1 MYKGESGMIDRD
13 ILVNR
18 FMKYVSFDTQSDE
31 DNNTV
36 CPSTKGQTVL
46 AQYLVE
52 ELHRIGLSD
61 VSLDENGYV
70 MATLPAN
77 GAEQA
82 PVVGFISHL
91 DTSPDA
97 PGGPVQP
104 HIVTAYDGGDIV
116 LNQEEHI
123 ILSPTDFPGLLA
135 YTGQDIM
142 VTDGKTLLGADDKA
156 GMTAIVSAAEYLLQH
171 REIPHGTVRIGF
183 TPDEETGR
191 SALLFDVAKFDAD
204 FAYTVDGG
212 ELGGLEY
219 ENFNAANPVITI
231 YGRSVHTGD
240 AKGKMINAIS
250 LASKWQQ
257 MLPAGEKPE
266 YTEGRDGFFHVYKIS
281 GGVEQCTIHMLVR
294 DHDRKRFEDR
304 KQYLRN
310 MARFFNETYGDNTV
324 DIKEHDVYYNML
336 DVIQNGHM
344 DVVDLA
350 KDAMKAVG
358 ITPVIAPIRG
368 GTDGAQ
374 LSFRGLPC
382 PNLFTGGANFHGRF
396 EYLPLDSLKKS
407 CETVIE
413 IIKLAG
419 VAH

>member
-1 MYKGESGMIDRD
+1 
-13 ILVNR
+13 
-18 FMKYVSFDTQSDE
+18 
-31 DNNTV
+31 
-36 CPSTKGQTVL
+36 
-46 AQYLVE
+46 
-52 ELHRIGLSD
+52 
-61 VSLDENGYV
+61 
-70 MATLPAN
+70 MAAIRSKTLPAS

-97 PGGPVQP
+97 PGGPVG
-104 HIVTAYDGGDIV
+104 HIMSPTATDGDIV
-116 LNQEEHI
+116 LNQEEKI
-123 ILSPTDFPGLLA
+123 ILSPQDFPGLLA

-142 VTDGKTLLGADDKA
+142 VTDSKTLLGADDKA
-156 GMTAIVSAAEYLLQH
+156 GVTAIVSAAEYLLQH
-171 REIPHGTVRIGF
+171 RDIPHGTVRIGF

-240 AKGKMINAIS
+240 AKGKMVCSIS

-257 MLPAGEKPE
+257 MPSGREKPE

-324 DIKEHDVYYNML
+324 VIKEHDVYYNML

-350 KDAMKAVG
+350 KDAMKAVS
-358 ITPVIAPIRG
+358 ITLSLHPYTWQYDPRSPAFFPRLPAPK
-368 GTDGAQ
+368 
-374 LSFRGLPC
+374 
-382 PNLFTGGANFHGRF
+382 
-396 EYLPLDSLKKS
+396 SL
-407 CETVIE
+407 
-413 IIKLAG
+413 
-419 VAH
+419 HR

>member
-1 MYKGESGMIDRD
+1 MCKGESGMIDRD

-31 DNNTV
+31 DNDTV

-46 AQYLVE
+46 AEYLTD
-52 ELHRIGLSD
+52 ELRRLGLSD

-77 GAEQA
+77 GVEKA

-97 PGGPVQP
+97 PGGPAKP

-171 REIPHGTVRIGF
+171 RDIPHGTVRIGF

-191 SALLFDVAKFDAD
+191 SALLFDVAKFAAD

-219 ENFNAANPVITI
+219 ENFNAANPVITF

-266 YTEGRDGFFHVYKIS
+266 YTAGRDGFFHVYKIS
-281 GGVEQCTIHMLVR
+281 GGVEQCTLHMLVR
-294 DHDRKRFEDR
+294 DHDRRRFEER

-310 MARFFNETYGDNTV
+310 MARFFNETYGDHTV
-324 DIKEHDVYYNML
+324 VIKEHDVYYNML

-358 ITPVIAPIRG
+358 ITPVVAPIRG

-419 VAH
+419 IAH

>member
-1 MYKGESGMIDRD
+1 MYKGEYGMIDRD

-36 CPSTKGQTVL
+36 CPSTKRQTVL
-46 AQYLVE
+46 AQYLAE
-52 ELHRIGLSD
+52 ELRRIGLSD
-61 VSLDENGYV
+61 VSLDEHGYV

-97 PGGPVQP
+97 PGGPVKP
-104 HIVTAYDGGDIV
+104 RIVTDYDGGDIV
-116 LNQEEHI
+116 LNQEEKI
-123 ILSPTDFPGLLA
+123 ILSPQDFPGLLA

-156 GMTAIVSAAEYLLQH
+156 GVTAIVSAAEYLLRH
-171 REIPHGTVRIGF
+171 RDIPHGTVRIGF

-191 SALLFDVAKFDAD
+191 SALLFDVAKFAAD

-240 AKGKMINAIS
+240 AKGKMVNAIS

-266 YTEGRDGFFHVYKIS
+266 YTEDREGFFHVYKIS
-281 GGVEQCTIHMLVR
+281 GGVEQCTLHMLVR
-294 DHDRKRFEDR
+294 DHDRKRFEER
-304 KQYLRN
+304 KEYLRN
-310 MARFFNETYGDNTV
+310 MARFFNETYGDHTV

-336 DVIQNGHM
+336 DVIRNGHM

-358 ITPVIAPIRG
+358 VTPVVAPIRG

>member
-1 MYKGESGMIDRD
+1 M
-13 ILVNR
+13 
-18 FMKYVSFDTQSDE
+18 
-31 DNNTV
+31 
-36 CPSTKGQTVL
+36 
-46 AQYLVE
+46 AQYLAE
-52 ELHRIGLSD
+52 ELRRIGLSD

-240 AKGKMINAIS
+240 AKGKMVNAIS

-324 DIKEHDVYYNML
+324 VIKEHDVYYNML